1 MAPRAEHYKRIR
13 QRMRRTLHYGERRMD
28 NLSLPLSK
36 FVVDYFDKNSCFDYM
51 DMDYATKLS
60 KDGCISPCT
69 LIAAMIY
76 LERLKQT
83 RYAEF
88 QQSNA
93 AELYLSAVVV
103 ATKLY
108 NDAGLD
114 EYVYNDEWA
123 ISAGTS
129 TSRVNALELKLLND
143 LDWKLLISAGEFEE
157 TLNKVERWVASE
169 NVRTHGFF
177 TYNDMNV
184 LSGALTQVLLQHI
197 QRLVAFFGLVGLAYL
212 FGISSVLLASTAI
225 QSLTTVAPA
234 NYTTPEA
241 YTVPVPSQQRDL
253 LSACLKKRLAIVLQA
268 NANDACTIDTP
279 TFLNALNESRLDRV
293 PLGALS
299 YPLITSG

>member
-1 MAPRAEHYKRIR
+1 M
-13 QRMRRTLHYGERRMD
+13 
-28 NLSLPLSK
+28 
-36 FVVDYFDKNSCFDYM
+36 
-51 DMDYATKLS
+51 
-60 KDGCISPCT
+60 
-69 LIAAMIY
+69 
-76 LERLKQT
+76 
-83 RYAEF
+83 
-88 QQSNA
+88 
-93 AELYLSAVVV
+93 
-103 ATKLY
+103 
-108 NDAGLD
+108 
-114 EYVYNDEWA
+114 
-123 ISAGTS
+123 
-129 TSRVNALELKLLND
+129 
-143 LDWKLLISAGEFEE
+143 
-157 TLNKVERWVASE
+157 ERWVASE